1 MSKKK
6 SSKTITTRT
15 SAKQKFAAYKTEALG
30 FIDSLRYPHS
40 QPAFSVKSYEVTP
53 MGKKAV
59 ILSVVRRFYE
69 RVFSEKFFETV
80 GEEMITNNAF
90 GIAIDDEIERIVKN
104 AGRRAG
110 LELRNRRLGGS
121 YAT

>member
-1 MSKKK
+1 M
-6 SSKTITTRT
+6 
-15 SAKQKFAAYKTEALG
+15 KQ
-30 FIDSLRYPHS
+30 S
-40 QPAFSVKSYEVTP
+40 QICES
-53 MGKKAV
+53 
-59 ILSVVRRFYE
+59 VRRFYE
-69 RVFSEKFFETV
+69 RVFSEKFFEAV

-110 LELRNRRLGGS
+110 LELRNKRLGGS

>member
-69 RVFSEKFFETV
+69 RVFSEKFFEAA
-80 GEEMITNNAF
+80 GEDMITTNLDV
-90 GIAIDDEIERIVKN
+90 AIDDEIEQIVKN